1 MKIRILFLKP
11 NQWNVKNCITQWGQR
26 HFEVAYVYKII
37 IVLVEEMLSSKI
49 NALVSLWQWNFFDG
63 RPEGLKIRGCQ
74 YHLVGIICPI
84 G

>member
-37 IVLVEEMLSSKI
+37 IVLVEEILSRKI
-49 NALVSLWQWNFFDG
+49 DALKYYSPTIADG
-63 RPEGLKIRGCQ
+63 KTFV
-74 YHLVGIICPI
+74 LVFCVL
-84 G
+84 